1 MHDFTELRRQ
11 ALAKALRGHM
21 SGEVRFD
28 ETSRRLY
35 STDAS
40 IYQVT
45 PLGAA
50 LPKTADDLVACV
62 QIAADMRV
70 PIVPRGG
77 GTSLSGQSIGPGL
90 VIDCSKYLNR
100 VVELDPAARVARV
113 QPGVVLDQLNRAA
126 EPHGLQFGPDVAT
139 ASRANLGGMIGN
151 NSAGARSIVYSKT
164 SDHVLSLDVV
174 LADGRRAEF
183 GPLSPDEW

>member
-11 ALAKALRGHM
+11 ALVKALRGHM

-77 GTSLSGQSIGPGL
+77 GTSLSGQSLALQYSSPSGTGTPPQH
-90 VIDCSKYLNR
+90 VSP
-100 VVELDPAARVARV
+100 EQQAAPPA
-113 QPGVVLDQLNRAA
+113 Q
-126 EPHGLQFGPDVAT
+126 
-139 ASRANLGGMIGN
+139 
-151 NSAGARSIVYSKT
+151 
-164 SDHVLSLDVV
+164 
-174 LADGRRAEF
+174 
-183 GPLSPDEW
+183 LSPSPAQPPSSGH